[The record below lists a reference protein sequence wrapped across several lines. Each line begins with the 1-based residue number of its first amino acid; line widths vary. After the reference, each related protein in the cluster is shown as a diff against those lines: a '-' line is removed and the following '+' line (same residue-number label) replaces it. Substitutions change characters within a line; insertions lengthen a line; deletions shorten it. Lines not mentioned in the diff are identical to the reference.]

1 MLFISRDNWDKRV
14 MLPTLANRFTISLVT
29 NLFRSGISFATG
41 MLLARWLG
49 PDDYGRMAFLLASFM
64 AFKQLFDMATSS
76 AFFTFLSQRI
86 RSKQFVRYFWY
97 WVGVQFVVSL
107 LLVALF
113 LPESILQI
121 VWKGEEKTLIVLA
134 LVATFMQQHVWRIAS
149 QMAEA
154 SRETIRVQKL
164 SILVTLIHLGVVIS
178 LLWLGEL
185 TIPLIFIALIVEWSI
200 AGWVAAKMYQQQTKL
215 ASGHVVDTP
224 KSVLKEFWHY
234 CLPFIPYAWLG
245 FAHDF
250 ADRWM
255 LQHWGGSGEQAYYAV
270 AQQFAAVALLAT
282 SSILRIFWKE
292 IAEAQHQGDTAK
304 VEQLYLKV
312 SRGLFF
318 VGAVVAGGLIPWSE
332 EIISVVLGDAYIA
345 GSITLTIMFLY
356 PVHQSMG
363 QIGGAMFYATEKTRV
378 QVILGLTLLIV
389 GLAVVYFML
398 APETMTVPG
407 LGLASQGLAIK
418 MVVLQLI
425 GVNIQAYV
433 IARIF
438 GWRYEWFYQL
448 AGLSLVITLGYLAKV
463 VTSPLLSDFVAIQ
476 FVTSGLVYL
485 MMISTLIYFLPW
497 LAGLTRKEIV
507 GYYTMMRRDV
517 YRQN

>member
-1 MLFISRDNWDKRV
+1 MESIQRRFATSR
-14 MLPTLANRFTISLVT
+14 LT
-29 NLFRSGISFATG
+29 NLLRSGISFATG

-49 PDDYGRMAFLLASFM
+49 PDDYGRMAFLLATFM

-76 AFFTFLSQRI
+76 AFFTFLSQRP

-97 WVGVQFVVSL
+97 WVGAQCVVSL
-107 LLVALF
+107 LLVALI
-113 LPESILQI
+113 LPESTLQV
-121 VWKGEEKTLIVLA
+121 VWKGEQQPLIVLA
-134 LVATFMQQHVWRIAS
+134 LVATFMQQHVWSIAS

-154 SRETIRVQKL
+154 SRQTIRVQKL
-164 SILVTLIHLGVVIS
+164 NTLVVLIHLAVVVC
-178 LLWLGEL
+178 LWWFDEL
-185 TIPLIFIALIVEWSI
+185 TIPLVFVALIVEWSI
-200 AGWVAAKMYQQQTKL
+200 AGWLAAKLYQQQTEYI
-215 ASGHVVDTP
+215 SEYVVDTP
-224 KSVLKEFWHY
+224 KSVFKEFWHY

-255 LQHWGGSGEQAYYAV
+255 LQHWGGSSEQAYYAV

-282 SSILRIFWKE
+282 TSILRIFWKE

-304 VEQLYLKV
+304 VERLYLKV

-318 VGAVVAGGLIPWSE
+318 VGAVVAGGLIPWAE
-332 EIISVVLGDAYIA
+332 EIITAVLADSYIA
-345 GSITLTIMFLY
+345 GTITLMIMFLY

-363 QIGGAMFYATEKTRV
+363 QIGGTMLYATEKKRV
-378 QVILGLTLLIV
+378 QVVLGLTFMTASIL
-389 GLAVVYFML
+389 VVYFML
-398 APETMTVPG
+398 APNTMTVPG

-438 GWRYEWFYQL
+438 G
-448 AGLSLVITLGYLAKV
+448 
-463 VTSPLLSDFVAIQ
+463 
-476 FVTSGLVYL
+476 
-485 MMISTLIYFLPW
+485 
-497 LAGLTRKEIV
+497 
-507 GYYTMMRRDV
+507 
-517 YRQN
+517 

>member
-1 MLFISRDNWDKRV
+1 VSGDVDTV
-14 MLPTLANRFTISLVT
+14 ASRFTISLVT
-29 NLFRSGISFATG
+29 NLIRSGISFATG
-41 MLLARWLG
+41 ILLARWLG

-76 AFFTFLSQRI
+76 AFFTFLSQRQ
-86 RSKQFVRYFWY
+86 RSNKFVQYFWY
-97 WVGVQFVVSL
+97 WVGVQFVISF
-107 LLVALF
+107 LLVALV

-121 VWKGEEKTLIVLA
+121 VWKGEGKTLIVLA
-134 LVATFMQQHVWRIAS
+134 LVATFMQQHVWGIAS

-164 SILVTLIHLGVVIS
+164 NTLVILIHLGVVVS
-178 LLWLGEL
+178 LWWFGKL
-185 TIPLIFIALIVEWSI
+185 TIPLVFVALIVEWSI
-200 AGWVAAKMYQQQTKL
+200 AGWFAVKLYQLQSQLNSMHT
-215 ASGHVVDTP
+215 ADTP
-224 KSVLKEFWHY
+224 KSVVKEFWRY

-245 FAHDF
+245 FAHDL

-255 LQHWGGSGEQAYYAV
+255 LQHWGGSSEQAYYAV

-282 SSILRIFWKE
+282 TSILRIFWKE
-292 IAEAQHQGDTAK
+292 IAEAQHQGDTVK

-318 VGAVVAGGLIPWSE
+318 VGSVVAGGLIPWSE
-332 EIISVVLGDAYIA
+332 EIISVILGEAYIA
-345 GSITLTIMFLY
+345 GSMTLIIMFFY

-363 QIGGAMFYATEKTRV
+363 QIGGTMLYATEKTRV
-378 QVILGLTLLIV
+378 QVILGLTLMV
-389 GLAVVYFML
+389 AGLAVVYFML

-433 IARIF
+433 IARMF
-438 GWRYEWFYQL
+438 GWRYDWFYQV
-448 AGLSLVITLGYLAKV
+448 AGLSLVIALGYLAKV
-463 VTSPLLSDFVAIQ
+463 VTSPALSDFFVIQ
-476 FVTSGLVYL
+476 FVASGVVYL
-485 MMISTLIYFLPW
+485 MMIGGLIYFLPW
-497 LAGLTRKEIV
+497 LAGLDRKEV
-507 GYYTMMRRDV
+507 AGYYGTVSIYFQRIL
-517 YRQN
+517 